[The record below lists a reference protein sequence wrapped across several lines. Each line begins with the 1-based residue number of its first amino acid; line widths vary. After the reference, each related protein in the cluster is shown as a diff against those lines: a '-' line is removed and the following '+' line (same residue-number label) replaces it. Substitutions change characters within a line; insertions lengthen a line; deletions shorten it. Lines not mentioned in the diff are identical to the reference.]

1 MDCLK
6 PKSSKKVGLFLRV
19 NPDVKTQILTRV
31 EKSNLSF
38 TEYAIWSMLN
48 SNKPVYTIDRNA
60 LMDIQLELA
69 RQGNNLNQIAHALNY
84 IISRTMPPADQE
96 HAIEVVLGEINLEHE
111 KVIEAVNTVL
121 DLQQKVYKTTLLSI
135 KT

>member
-6 PKSSKKVGLFLRV
+6 PKYADIHFRV
-19 NPDVKTQILTRV
+19 PVDVKAYIQTLA
-31 EKSNLSF
+31 EKSTL
-38 TEYAIWSMLN
+38 TLTDYAIWSMMN
-48 SNKPVYTIDRNA
+48 GDKPIYTIDKNV

-84 IISRTMPPADQE
+84 IISRTLPAPEQE
-96 HAIEVVLGEINLEHE
+96 LAIETVLGEINSEHE
-111 KVIEAVNTVL
+111 NFSKAVRAVM
-121 DLQQKVYKTTLLSI
+121 DLQKKVYKTTLLSV

>member
-6 PKSSKKVGLFLRV
+6 PKYADIHFRV
-19 NPDVKTQILTRV
+19 PVDVKAYIQTLA
-31 EKSNLSF
+31 EKSNL
-38 TEYAIWSMLN
+38 TLTDYAIWSMMN
-48 SNKPVYTIDRNA
+48 GDKPIYTIDKNV

-84 IISRTMPPADQE
+84 IISRTLPAPEQE
-96 HAIEVVLGEINLEHE
+96 LAIETVLGEINSEHE
-111 KVIEAVNTVL
+111 NFSKAARAVM
-121 DLQQKVYKTTLLSI
+121 DLQQKVYKTTLLSV

>member
-6 PKSSKKVGLFLRV
+6 QETKKSCTISFRV
-19 NPDVKTQILTRV
+19 PADVKTYMQALA
-31 EKSNLSF
+31 EKSNL
-38 TEYAIWSMLN
+38 TLTDYAIWSMMN
-48 SNKPVYTIDRNA
+48 GDKPVYTIDRNT

-96 HAIEVVLGEINLEHE
+96 QAIGVALGVINSEHE
-111 KVIEAVNTVL
+111 NFSKAVRAVM
-121 DLQQKVYKTTLLSI
+121 DLQKKVYKTTLLSV

>member
-19 NPDVKTQILTRV
+19 NPDVKTQILTLV

-38 TEYAIWSMLN
+38 TEYAIWSMMN
-48 SNKPVYTIDRNA
+48 SNKPVYTIDRNV

-96 HAIEVVLGEINLEHE
+96 QAIGVALGVINSEHE
-111 KVIEAVNTVL
+111 NFSKAARAVM
-121 DLQQKVYKTTLLSI
+121 DLQKKVYKTTLLSV

>member
-19 NPDVKTQILTRV
+19 NPDVKTQILTLV

-38 TEYAIWSMLN
+38 TEYAIWSMMN
-48 SNKPVYTIDRNA
+48 SNKPVYTIDRNV
-60 LMDIQLELA
+60 LMDVQLELA

>member
-6 PKSSKKVGLFLRV
+6 PKYADIHFRV
-19 NPDVKTQILTRV
+19 PVDVKAYMQTLAD
-31 EKSNLSF
+31 KSNL
-38 TEYAIWSMLN
+38 TLTDYAIWSMMN
-48 SNKPVYTIDRNA
+48 GDKPIYTIDKNV

-84 IISRTMPPADQE
+84 IISRTLPAPEQE
-96 HAIEVVLGEINLEHE
+96 LAIETVLGEINSEHE
-111 KVIEAVNTVL
+111 NFSKAVRAVM
-121 DLQQKVYKTTLLSI
+121 DLQKKVYKTTLLSV

>member
-6 PKSSKKVGLFLRV
+6 PKSNKKVGLFLRV
-19 NPDVKTQILTRV
+19 NPDVKTQILTLV

>member
-19 NPDVKTQILTRV
+19 NPDVKTQILTLV

-38 TEYAIWSMLN
+38 TEYAIWSMMN
-48 SNKPVYTIDRNA
+48 SNKPVYTIDRNV

>member
-6 PKSSKKVGLFLRV
+6 PKYADIHFRV
-19 NPDVKTQILTRV
+19 PADVKAYIQSLA
-31 EKSNLSF
+31 EKSTL
-38 TEYAIWSMLN
+38 TLTDYAIWSMMN
-48 SNKPVYTIDRNA
+48 GDKPIYTIDKNV

-84 IISRTMPPADQE
+84 IISRTLPAPEQE
-96 HAIEVVLGEINLEHE
+96 LAIETVLGEINSEHE
-111 KVIEAVNTVL
+111 NFSKAVRAVM
-121 DLQQKVYKTTLLSI
+121 DLQKKVYKTTLLSV

>member
-19 NPDVKTQILTRV
+19 NPDVKTQILTLV

>member
-6 PKSSKKVGLFLRV
+6 PKYADIHFRV
-19 NPDVKTQILTRV
+19 PVDVKAYIQTLA
-31 EKSNLSF
+31 EKSTL
-38 TEYAIWSMLN
+38 TLTDYAIWSMMN
-48 SNKPVYTIDRNA
+48 GDKPIYTIDKKV

-84 IISRTMPPADQE
+84 IISRTLPHEQQE
-96 HAIEVVLGEINLEHE
+96 LAIETVLGEINSEHE
-111 KVIEAVNTVL
+111 NFSKAARAVM
-121 DLQQKVYKTTLLSI
+121 DLQKKVYKTTLLSV

>member
-6 PKSSKKVGLFLRV
+6 QETKKSCTISFRV
-19 NPDVKTQILTRV
+19 PADVKAYIQTLA
-31 EKSNLSF
+31 EKSTL
-38 TEYAIWSMLN
+38 TLTDYAIWSMMN
-48 SNKPVYTIDRNA
+48 GDKPIYTIDKKV

-84 IISRTMPPADQE
+84 IISRTLPHEQQE
-96 HAIEVVLGEINLEHE
+96 LAIETVLGEINSEHE
-111 KVIEAVNTVL
+111 NFSKAARAVM
-121 DLQQKVYKTTLLSI
+121 DLQKKVYKTTLLSV

>member
-19 NPDVKTQILTRV
+19 NPDVKTQILTLV

-84 IISRTMPPADQE
+84 IISRTMSPADQE

>member
-6 PKSSKKVGLFLRV
+6 PKYADIHFRV
-19 NPDVKTQILTRV
+19 PVDVKAYMQTLA
-31 EKSNLSF
+31 EKSTL
-38 TEYAIWSMLN
+38 TLTDYAIWSMMN
-48 SNKPVYTIDRNA
+48 GDKPIYTIDKNV

-84 IISRTMPPADQE
+84 IISRTLPRPEQE

-111 KVIEAVNTVL
+111 NFSKAVRAVM
-121 DLQQKVYKTTLLSI
+121 DLQKKVYKTTLLSV

>member
-6 PKSSKKVGLFLRV
+6 PKYADIHFRV
-19 NPDVKTQILTRV
+19 PVDVKAYIQTLA
-31 EKSNLSF
+31 EKSNL
-38 TEYAIWSMLN
+38 TLTDYAIWSMMN
-48 SNKPVYTIDRNA
+48 GDKPIYTIDKKV

-84 IISRTMPPADQE
+84 IISRTLPHEQQE
-96 HAIEVVLGEINLEHE
+96 LAIETVLGEINSEHE
-111 KVIEAVNTVL
+111 NFSKAARAVM
-121 DLQQKVYKTTLLSI
+121 DLQKKVYKTTLLSV

>member
-6 PKSSKKVGLFLRV
+6 PKYADIHFRV
-19 NPDVKTQILTRV
+19 PVDVKAYIQTLA
-31 EKSNLSF
+31 EKSNL
-38 TEYAIWSMLN
+38 TLTDYAIWSMMN
-48 SNKPVYTIDRNA
+48 GDKPIYTIDKKV

-84 IISRTMPPADQE
+84 IISRTLPHEQQE
-96 HAIEVVLGEINLEHE
+96 LAIETVLGEINSEHE
-111 KVIEAVNTVL
+111 NFSKAARAVM
-121 DLQQKVYKTTLLSI
+121 DLQQKVYKTTLLSV

>member
-1 MDCLK
+1 M
-6 PKSSKKVGLFLRV
+6 
-19 NPDVKTQILTRV
+19 KTQILTLV

>member
-6 PKSSKKVGLFLRV
+6 PKYADIHFRV
-19 NPDVKTQILTRV
+19 PVDMKAYIQTLA
-31 EKSNLSF
+31 EKSTL
-38 TEYAIWSMLN
+38 TLTDYAIWSMMN
-48 SNKPVYTIDRNA
+48 GDKPIYTIDKKV

-84 IISRTMPPADQE
+84 IISRTLPRPEEAL
-96 HAIEVVLGEINLEHE
+96 AIETVLGEINAEHE
-111 KVIEAVNTVL
+111 NFSKAARAVM
-121 DLQQKVYKTTLLSI
+121 DLQKKVYKTTLLSV

>member
-6 PKSSKKVGLFLRV
+6 PKYADIHFRV
-19 NPDVKTQILTRV
+19 PVDVKAYIQTLA
-31 EKSNLSF
+31 EKSNL
-38 TEYAIWSMLN
+38 TLTDYAIWSMMN
-48 SNKPVYTIDRNA
+48 GDKPIYTIDKNV

-84 IISRTMPPADQE
+84 IISRTLPREQQE
-96 HAIEVVLGEINLEHE
+96 LAIETVLGEINLEHE
-111 KVIEAVNTVL
+111 NFSKAVRAVM
-121 DLQQKVYKTTLLSI
+121 DLQKKVYKTTLLSV

>member
-1 MDCLK
+1 MDCLR
-6 PKSSKKVGLFLRV
+6 PKYADIHFRV
-19 NPDVKTQILTRV
+19 PVDVKAYMQTLAD
-31 EKSNLSF
+31 KSNL
-38 TEYAIWSMLN
+38 TLTDYAIWSMMN
-48 SNKPVYTIDRNA
+48 GDKPVYTIDRNT

-96 HAIEVVLGEINLEHE
+96 QAIGVALGVINSEHE
-111 KVIEAVNTVL
+111 NFNKAITSVM
-121 DLQQKVYKTTLLSI
+121 DLQKKVYKTTLLSV

>member
-19 NPDVKTQILTRV
+19 NPDVKTQILTLV
-31 EKSNLSF
+31 EKNNLSF
-38 TEYAIWSMLN
+38 TEYAIWSMMN
-48 SNKPVYTIDRNA
+48 SNKPVYTIDRNV

-96 HAIEVVLGEINLEHE
+96 HAIEVVLGKL
-111 KVIEAVNTVL
+111 T
-121 DLQQKVYKTTLLSI
+121 
-135 KT
+135 

>member
-6 PKSSKKVGLFLRV
+6 QEAKKSCMISFRV
-19 NPDVKTQILTRV
+19 PADVKTYMQALA
-31 EKSNLSF
+31 EKSNL
-38 TEYAIWSMLN
+38 TLTDYAIWSMMN
-48 SNKPVYTIDRNA
+48 GDKPIYTIDRNT

-84 IISRTMPPADQE
+84 IISRTLPREQQE
-96 HAIEVVLGEINLEHE
+96 LAIETVLGEINSEHE
-111 KVIEAVNTVL
+111 NFSKAARAVM
-121 DLQQKVYKTTLLSI
+121 DLQKKVYKTTLLSV